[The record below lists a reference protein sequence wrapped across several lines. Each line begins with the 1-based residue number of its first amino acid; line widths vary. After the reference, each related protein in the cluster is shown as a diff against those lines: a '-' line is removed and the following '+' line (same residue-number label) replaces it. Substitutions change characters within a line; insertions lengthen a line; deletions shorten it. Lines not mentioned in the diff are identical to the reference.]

1 MKPRQGNP
9 RGLQVAD
16 QKIDAR
22 TKTGN
27 APDEASAM
35 RTKPAHKSLITDVQK
50 ASSPPLRNHHG
61 KILAGKAT
69 DRTRSAPALTEDI
82 RAIQRTSGSY
92 VPLDCFVANPPRNDD
107 SKSEQLSLKL
117 FAIGSNLLRS
127 RDR

>member
-1 MKPRQGNP
+1 M
-9 RGLQVAD
+9 AD

-82 RAIQRTSGSY
+82 RAIQSRRPPY
-92 VPLDCFVANPPRNDD
+92 VSMDCLASPAIVALS
-107 SKSEQLSLKL
+107 SKRAVL
-117 FAIGSNLLRS
+117 
-127 RDR
+127 